1 MTSLSFALSLL
12 PLLLLLLLLCQ
23 LHAQSSCSVS
33 NADKKDCGYAGID
46 ETGCLQKSCCW
57 DPQSQGSSTPWC
69 FYADDSGGGGGG
81 STTYNSYDLFGYN
94 ETANGFEAKL
104 TKTPGTETSTYGA
117 DITNLSLTVVYESA
131 QIVRV
136 KMTSADSTRWEVPQ
150 SVLPRTDA
158 TTSPAVKDY
167 EFRYTES
174 PFTFEVVRVSDGA
187 VIFSSS
193 ANLLFKDQYLE
204 LTTAVSPD
212 AKIFGLGESARLDH
226 ALTRDK
232 TYTGWASDTP
242 ALLKNI
248 NLYGSYP
255 FYLQLLDG
263 AASGAVLMNRYV

>member
-1 MTSLSFALSLL
+1 MFFISFVIVFSLL
-12 PLLLLLLLLCQ
+12 LGQ

-46 ETGCLQKSCCW
+46 ESGCLQKSCCW
-57 DPQSQGSSTPWC
+57 VPQSQGSSTPWC
-69 FYADDSGGGGGG
+69 FYAVDDGTGGGPT
-81 STTYNSYDLFGYN
+81 SYNSYDLSAYT
-94 ETANGFEAKL
+94 ETANGFKAKL

-150 SVLPRTDA
+150 SVLPRVDA
-158 TTSPAVKDY
+158 TTSPTVKDY
-167 EFRYTES
+167 QFRYTES
-174 PFTFEVVRVSDGA
+174 PFTFQVIRVSDGA

-204 LTTAVSPD
+204 LTTAVSPV
-212 AKIFGLGESARLDH
+212 AKIFGLGESARLNH

-263 AASGAVLMNRYV
+263 AASGAVLVNR

>member
-1 MTSLSFALSLL
+1 MFVLSLL
-12 PLLLLLLLLCQ
+12 PLLLLLLLGQ
-23 LHAQSSCSVS
+23 LHAQSTCSVS
-33 NADKKDCGYAGID
+33 NADKKDCGYAGIN

-57 DPQSQGSSTPWC
+57 DPRSQGSSTPWC
-69 FYADDSGGGGGG
+69 FYADDSGG

-212 AKIFGLGESARLDH
+212 AKIFGLGESARLNH

-232 TYTGWASDTP
+232 TYTGWSVDQP
-242 ALLKNI
+242 CSRDV

-263 AASGAVLMNRYV
+263 AASGAVLVNRYVWT